1 MDKQIKDKSYIV
13 YKRQLKNDNRVYIGY
28 TKLSL
33 HERAGRN
40 GRKYAN
46 CEKFF
51 DAILEYGWDNF
62 ESQILKENLS
72 KKEAI
77 YWESF
82 YIQQYNS
89 IQNGF
94 NTDNGTFHS
103 EETRRKMSEAHQKSA
118 VRCVETGIIYNSIK
132 EAGEKLNIK
141 TYNHISDVCKGR
153 RQTCGG
159 FHWEYFKKEDN

>member
-89 IQNGF
+89 IQNRF
-94 NTDNGTFHS
+94 NTDNT
-103 EETRRKMSEAHQKSA
+103 AP
-118 VRCVETGIIYNSIK
+118 VI
-132 EAGEKLNIK
+132 EKLVPRMLDDAFRLTIDKIFNTQYSKECIDQEGKYKTKYKLNGFKDDENIFEFLC
-141 TYNHISDVCKGR
+141 NIGS
-153 RQTCGG
+153 
-159 FHWEYFKKEDN
+159 